1 MRCKACDRILEEQ
14 ELVKKD
20 QNGDFLDLCTVCVR
34 ASEDYDEDFLN
45 LDLTNEENY
54 DTLY

>member
-20 QNGDFLDLCTVCVR
+20 QNGNFLDLCTVCVR
-34 ASEDYDEDFLN
+34 ASEDYNEDVLN

>member
-20 QNGDFLDLCTVCVR
+20 QNGDFLDLCTVCIR
-34 ASEDYDEDFLN
+34 ASEDYDEDTLN
-45 LDLTNEENY
+45 LDLTNGENY